1 MNNYA
6 DYAATQLQYYG
17 LTPNSAEN
25 DGQGTVWTHYAI
37 SRFLVVLTILTHTLT
52 YKAII
57 ILIMNYTI

>member
-6 DYAATQLQYYG
+6 DYATQLQYYG

-37 SRFLVVLTILTHTLT
+37 SRFLGGTDHSDHTLT

>member
-25 DGQGTVWTHYAI
+25 DGQVQFGLTMQLVD
-37 SRFLVVLTILTHTLT
+37 SRW
-52 YKAII
+52 Y
-57 ILIMNYTI
+57 